1 VRRKPL
7 SLKSRRGR
15 ALAKEQLE
23 VLYPGAL
30 PTRLELQSGAG
41 AQQVRVRVRVRVTLT
56 LTLTRTLTLTL
67 T

>member
-1 VRRKPL
+1 MRRKPL
-7 SLKSRRGR
+7 SGGR

-41 AQQVRVRVRVRVTLT
+41 AQQVRDRVRVRVRDRIGIAIHPRDL
-56 LTLTRTLTLTL
+56 
-67 T
+67 